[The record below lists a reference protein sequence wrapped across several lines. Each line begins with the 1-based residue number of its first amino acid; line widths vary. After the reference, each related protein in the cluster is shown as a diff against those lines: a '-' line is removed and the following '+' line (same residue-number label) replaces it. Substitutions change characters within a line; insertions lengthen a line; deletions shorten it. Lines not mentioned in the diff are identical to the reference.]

1 MLNGIR
7 HSQIKK
13 AQAGEGL
20 GLNPPKEEGGGDSG
34 AYGPDEQSGPVTTM
48 KQLYQLILCDARKT
62 LEINFEDKQI
72 NFFQFCY

>member
-1 MLNGIR
+1 MLNGKR

-34 AYGPDEQSGPVTTM
+34 ACGPDEQNCPVTTM
-48 KQLYQLILCDARKT
+48 RQVYQLILCDARKT

-72 NFFQFCY
+72 DFFQFFY